1 MAYLKPTINLF
12 KSRKK
17 KFLDRF
23 IKWALTI
30 GRIVVILTEGIAL
43 AAFLYRFSLDQQL
56 IDLNDKIVQ
65 KQAIVKL
72 LKNNEDIF
80 RNLQDRLASARKLTQ
95 SGKDITELTN
105 SILNF
110 SSSDFTV
117 DNFFLSGD
125 QIKIDANTQSVSSLT
140 NFVNLL
146 KTNSKIASVSI
157 DKIENRITSGTIIVG
172 ITAAVKIDK
181 QSTMQTQ

>member
-1 MAYLKPTINLF
+1 MAYIKPAINLF

-17 KFLDRF
+17 NFLDRF

-80 RNLQDRLASARKLTQ
+80 RNLQDRLTTAKKLTQ
-95 SGKDITELTN
+95 GGKDITVLTN
-105 SILNF
+105 SILTF
-110 SSSDFTV
+110 SSSDFTIN
-117 DNFFLSGD
+117 NFFLSGD
-125 QIKIDANTQSVSSLT
+125 QIKIDANAQSVSSLT
-140 NFVNLL
+140 SFVNTL
-146 KTNSKIASVSI
+146 KGNSKIASVSI

-172 ITAAVKIDK
+172 ISATVKTDK
-181 QSTMQTQ
+181 VPNK